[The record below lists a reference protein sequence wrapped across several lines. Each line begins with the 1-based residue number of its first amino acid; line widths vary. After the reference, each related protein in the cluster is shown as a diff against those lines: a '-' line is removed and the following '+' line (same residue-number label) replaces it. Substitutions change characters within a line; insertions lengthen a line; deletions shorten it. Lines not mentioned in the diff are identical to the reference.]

1 MSESTSERKLI
12 KENIKNIKSLVKE
25 IVFTPLY
32 ILASFVKDKVSICV
46 WIYRYQRKALVVGYN
61 SALRVVSVVHEHSM
75 TVVLGALVNQCL
87 WNGNLGNEVL
97 SFSLF

>member
-32 ILASFVKDKVSICV
+32 ILASFVKDKVSMLI
-46 WIYRYQRKALVVGYN
+46 
-61 SALRVVSVVHEHSM
+61 
-75 TVVLGALVNQCL
+75 VNLHVQLDPIRNC
-87 WNGNLGNEVL
+87 
-97 SFSLF
+97 